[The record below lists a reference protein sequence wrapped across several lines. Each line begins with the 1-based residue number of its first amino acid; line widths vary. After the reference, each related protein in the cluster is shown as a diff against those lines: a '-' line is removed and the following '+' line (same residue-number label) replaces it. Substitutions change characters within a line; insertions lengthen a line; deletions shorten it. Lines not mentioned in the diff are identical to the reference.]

1 MVWGRLMVMLLS
13 GAVMGLL
20 GNAAVGL
27 AQPFAVGEKLQYR
40 IFWGPIPV
48 GEASL
53 HVQGVEP
60 VNGHPCYHLV
70 AEAETTGLGRV
81 LFPVTSVSESWLD
94 VEGLFSRQYR
104 EERREGRRHRHTEVR
119 FDYAAGV
126 ATIRNLRNG
135 KTHQAPLAQPT
146 QDIISSLYYV
156 RAQGLDLHK
165 EVKFDLVAGDEVWNV
180 SLRPDARQKVEVRPV
195 GRVPA
200 LRVEP
205 HPTLTIVAANKGR
218 MWFWIS
224 DDARRLPLM
233 VCSQMQIGS
242 AQLVLYRMEHAAEAR
257 RPAHASLTL
266 AARP

>member
-1 MVWGRLMVMLLS
+1 MVGGRIMALCVAGVVTLCV
-13 GAVMGLL
+13 GT
-20 GNAAVGL
+20 AAVVT
-27 AQPFAVGEKLQYR
+27 AEPFVVGEKLQYR
-40 IFWGPIPV
+40 IFWGPLPI

-53 HVQGVEP
+53 QVRGVEN
-60 VNGHPCYHLV
+60 VQGHPCYHLI
-70 AEAETTGLGRV
+70 AQAQTTGLGRM
-81 LFPVTSVSESWLD
+81 LFPVNSVSESWLD

-104 EERREGRRHRHTEVR
+104 EERREGRRHRHTEIV
-119 FDYAAGV
+119 FDYTAGV

-135 KTHQAPLAQPT
+135 KSRQTPLAQPT

-156 RAQGLDLHK
+156 RAQSLDLNK
-165 EVKFDLVAGDEVWNV
+165 ELTFDLVAGDEIWKVT
-180 SLRPDARQKVEVRPV
+180 LRPDARQKVEVRPF

-224 DDARRLPLM
+224 DDARRVPLM

-242 AQLVLYRMEHAAEAR
+242 AQLVLYRLEPPADREERAALQVAR
-257 RPAHASLTL
+257 AAH
-266 AARP
+266 P